1 SWRIYAS
8 GYLLDELERVLTEKL
23 DFSRRLAVLS
33 RMRIIRRAKLV
44 EPGASRHAVPL
55 DPADSPILRAAVA
68 AGVDYLV
75 TNDAHLLALDPYEG
89 IRIVSMDAY
98 LQLLRDEGLLET

>member
-1 SWRIYAS
+1 
-8 GYLLDELERVLTEKL
+8 
-23 DFSRRLAVLS
+23 
-33 RMRIIRRAKLV
+33 
-44 EPGASRHAVPL
+44 
-55 DPADSPILRAAVA
+55 
-68 AGVDYLV
+68 V